1 MLGFKATVVS
11 SRTSPLGRVEPEEE
25 DPESSPLSEL
35 SPAEVSDVSVSEE
48 ASPVMVELPAPEPLV
63 PPAEAELSAGRL
75 FSDGWEGSLFSAGS
89 ETASEEGSPV

>member
-1 MLGFKATVVS
+1 MGLKATVVS

-48 ASPVMVELPAPEPLV
+48 ASPVMVELPAPEPLD
-63 PPAEAELSAGRL
+63 PPEVSAGRL
-75 FSDGWEGSLFSAGS
+75 SSDGWEVSAPSAGPDG
-89 ETASEEGSPV
+89 TLP